1 MKAPTSSQKS
11 YTSLASIQA
20 SAASSQLID
29 ILLTNVWPLSITQFS
44 AAPLPDLE
52 LSALG
57 AAPLSD
63 VIRKTKPR
71 YHFAAAG
78 GIPPKF
84 WEREPYVWDD
94 EQGRVARFVSLGAF
108 GGEPTAGKK
117 QRECGACLI
126 PSMRVGHLPL
136 LCAVVLRVHRRTAVG
151 DDGAPSAPG
160 KCDEESVRRGGA
172 TDA

>member
-44 AAPLPDLE
+44 AAPLPDPE

-71 YHFAAAG
+71 YHFAAYG
-78 GIPPKF
+78 GNPPKF

-94 EQGRVARFVSLGAF
+94 EQGRIARFVSLGAF

-117 QRECGACLI
+117 QRVRRILDPHYARSSLTA
-126 PSMRVGHLPL
+126 LY
-136 LCAVVLRVHRRTAVG
+136 AVVLRVHRRAAFG

-160 KCDEESVRRGGA
+160 KCDQESVR
-172 TDA
+172 